1 MYQPSEQPK
10 KEIDRLRWG
19 AFIIGCCAF
28 AFQLFVLYPWHIE
41 LSNELKQVAAL
52 VKKSLKA

>member
-1 MYQPSEQPK
+1 MDQPN

-52 VKKSLKA
+52 VRSLKKM

>member
-1 MYQPSEQPK
+1 MYQEPEQK
-10 KEIDRLRWG
+10 VDRLRWG

-41 LSNELKQVAAL
+41 LSEELKQVANL
-52 VKKSLKA
+52 VRSLKR